1 MSVKSRIDLY
11 RNCYKRVITDLKQ
24 LSLGQKTNYDLLQ
37 LAHRL
42 EKGLLV
48 QNPKPMWGWEKAEK
62 MVLLLKNNNDTF
74 STTTAKAVL
83 SAYLDAKIRAQYQ
96 EDRDKC
102 AVFLKKTEFQPISFD
117 RIGGTASFEKTNF
130 SPDEQMAIQKLFK
143 TRHSCREFS
152 DKEVSKEDIAH
163 AVDLAL
169 RCPSAC
175 NRQPFRVYAI
185 EPSKL
190 EQKLG
195 HKLQYSGDRTLVI
208 TGDVRAFQSSEMFDW
223 IVSPS
228 IFAGYLTLSL
238 HSMGI
243 GNCVVRKDLLVDAE
257 YNKAI
262 RTITGMS
269 ESERIVLEL
278 FIGYYKDEYN
288 APASNRD
295 EANNIVKYV

>member
-42 EKGLLV
+42 EKGLLI

-62 MVLLLKNNNDTF
+62 MVSLINNNKDSF

-83 SAYLDAKIRAQYQ
+83 SAYLDAKSKSQYQ
-96 EDRDKC
+96 QDRDKC
-102 AVFLKKTEFQPISFD
+102 VDFLKKTGFQPIPFD
-117 RIGGTASFEKTNF
+117 GIGGSMSVEKTNF
-130 SPDEQMAIQKLFK
+130 SQEEIIAIEKLFK
-143 TRHSCREFS
+143 SRHSCREFS
-152 DKEVSKEDIAH
+152 DKHVSKDDISQ
-163 AVDLAL
+163 AVNLAL

-190 EQKLG
+190 ERQLG
-195 HKLQYSGDRTLVI
+195 HKLQYQGDRTLVI

-243 GNCVVRKDLLVDAE
+243 GSCVVRKDLLVDAE

-278 FIGYYKDEYN
+278 FIGYYKEEFIV
-288 APASNRD
+288 PTSNRTTAD
-295 EANNIVKYV
+295 SIMRIV

>member
-1 MSVKSRIDLY
+1 MSIKSRIDLY
-11 RNCYKRVITDLKQ
+11 RNCYKRVIADLKQ
-24 LSLGQKTNYDLLQ
+24 LSLGQKSDYDLLQ

-42 EKGLLV
+42 EKGLLI

-62 MVLLLKNNNDTF
+62 MVMLLKNNNDTF

-83 SAYLDAKIRAQYQ
+83 SAYLAAKSKSQYQ

-102 AVFLKKTEFQPISFD
+102 ADFLNKTGFQPISFD
-117 RIGGTASFEKTNF
+117 KIGGSISVEKTNF
-130 SPDEQMAIQKLFK
+130 SQEELSTIEKLFN

-152 DKEVSKEDIAH
+152 DKHVSKEDISE
-163 AVDLAL
+163 AVNLAL

-223 IVSPS
+223 IVSPA

-238 HSMGI
+238 HSLCI
-243 GNCVVRKDLLVDAE
+243 GSCVVRKDLLVDAD

-262 RTITGMS
+262 RAITGMS
-269 ESERIVLEL
+269 ESERIILEL
-278 FIGYYKDEYN
+278 FIGYYKDEYIS
-288 APASNRD
+288 PASNRND
-295 EANNIVKYV
+295 ANGIIKYV